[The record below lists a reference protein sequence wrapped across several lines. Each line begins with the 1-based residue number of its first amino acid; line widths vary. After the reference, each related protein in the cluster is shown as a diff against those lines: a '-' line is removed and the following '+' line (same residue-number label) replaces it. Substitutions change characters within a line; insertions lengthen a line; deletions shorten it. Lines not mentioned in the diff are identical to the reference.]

1 MVSTSASLSPGGVPR
16 DRGRVL
22 SCTAAGEAG
31 DSEGPAKSFSKC
43 HALVLEI
50 ALETCNAKPLVLET
64 VLRNCREERRNYLK
78 AIS

>member
-1 MVSTSASLSPGGVPR
+1 MVSASASLSPGGVPR
-16 DRGRVL
+16 HRGRVL
-22 SCTAAGEAG
+22 SWTAAGEAG
-31 DSEGPAKSFSKC
+31 DSEGPAKSFFKC